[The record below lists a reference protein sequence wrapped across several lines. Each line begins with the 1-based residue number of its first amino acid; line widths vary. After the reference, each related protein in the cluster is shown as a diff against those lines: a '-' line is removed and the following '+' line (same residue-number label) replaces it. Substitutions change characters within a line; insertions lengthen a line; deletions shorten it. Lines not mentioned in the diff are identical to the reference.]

1 MAKAS
6 NYTNAVLVYNLGC
19 EMIYVLHHRL
29 QSLKVDYDKIIKTL
43 IDICRTLFSEKITQK
58 LFEPKPLLG
67 LEYIKSQ
74 LFQVCH
80 CSIITLDTTSFT
92 KLYEMILIAIKKQI
106 LTSANMHGLYHIT
119 TNHLAT
125 VSKII
130 KDKSILA
137 KVTKDFENIFVG
149 LMSNYDY
156 YIMRCKILNSQNPKN
171 VKVSFYLA
179 DKTQSNDGNIVVQ
192 PPETAGFSIVKLGT
206 VYDTFTKIGNT
217 NIANFACY
225 KYVKTNPSDDFKN
238 EKYLVGNNVFDTLQI
253 ENHDVDYVVTDKDYI
268 AKESEELMKAIT
280 GNVKRR
286 NSTVD
291 EKIKIDFLSLGSRT
305 S

>member
-1 MAKAS
+1 M
-6 NYTNAVLVYNLGC
+6 
-19 EMIYVLHHRL
+19 
-29 QSLKVDYDKIIKTL
+29 
-43 IDICRTLFSEKITQK
+43 
-58 LFEPKPLLG
+58 
-67 LEYIKSQ
+67 
-74 LFQVCH
+74 
-80 CSIITLDTTSFT
+80 
-92 KLYEMILIAIKKQI
+92 
-106 LTSANMHGLYHIT
+106 
-119 TNHLAT
+119 
-125 VSKII
+125 
-130 KDKSILA
+130 
-137 KVTKDFENIFVG
+137 
-149 LMSNYDY
+149 
-156 YIMRCKILNSQNPKN
+156 
-171 VKVSFYLA
+171 A

-305 S
+305 SGFGSIGIGIGSEGQSKGSEKNVGPGGEKDQIVRAETVKTKELNKRMSNLFEDFDDEEPKPKANDKAEPEDDDIDGDDLLDMMDNL